1 MAEEQAP
8 ASEEEFH
15 KPTTLDGMHAPRG
28 ATPPATSQLSRSDSY
43 SLSQV
48 CVYDG
53 TRVVVQDA
61 TGRTRPVE
69 TLDDLCTSGGSMVS
83 MYASTSVS
91 QGAMPQKTLSGFYP
105 RSEGSMMESVEPQ
118 DARDLSNSVESLSEF
133 SERPDT
139 CSSSSSS
146 SSDVLSSTSSSTFS
160 CTSSKGTDLADSSSQ
175 SNKPKLSLSMFVSP
189 SSENKGVPLVVHGNE
204 VPASPLFLSES
215 VGTPGVSQRTTERE
229 STSPFNGAN
238 GEDISL
244 SDMVSVMKTPMPSTP
259 ADRRTNKLPFPVLNI
274 SVASSDEDSDLPREE
289 QYNDLLSQILGE
301 MEELKKALKFERE
314 QRMAEAQEAANQRA
328 ELEARVAALEE
339 TKIHESEEREAEMKV
354 LSSAVENTKKMAQKV
369 DEMKAQLAA
378 EQTARQ
384 RAQEE
389 IEELHKRVDQLETQ
403 VKNVVEENISKENL
417 DMLRSSGML
426 VVCEGGKTIRESLQE
441 PQVPAAKYSKEDVMT
456 KFPHG
461 GNPYVLLTEDAFSEF
476 LGMKKSEFRT
486 LNNVQRYHALAKF
499 WAKVNRS

>member
-1 MAEEQAP
+1 M
-8 ASEEEFH
+8 
-15 KPTTLDGMHAPRG
+15 
-28 ATPPATSQLSRSDSY
+28 
-43 SLSQV
+43 
-48 CVYDG
+48 
-53 TRVVVQDA
+53 
-61 TGRTRPVE
+61 
-69 TLDDLCTSGGSMVS
+69 
-83 MYASTSVS
+83 
-91 QGAMPQKTLSGFYP
+91 
-105 RSEGSMMESVEPQ
+105 
-118 DARDLSNSVESLSEF
+118 
-133 SERPDT
+133 
-139 CSSSSSS
+139 
-146 SSDVLSSTSSSTFS
+146 
-160 CTSSKGTDLADSSSQ
+160 
-175 SNKPKLSLSMFVSP
+175 
-189 SSENKGVPLVVHGNE
+189 
-204 VPASPLFLSES
+204 
-215 VGTPGVSQRTTERE
+215 
-229 STSPFNGAN
+229 
-238 GEDISL
+238 
-244 SDMVSVMKTPMPSTP
+244 
-259 ADRRTNKLPFPVLNI
+259 
-274 SVASSDEDSDLPREE
+274 PREE